1 MTVIDWD
8 NAQRSWYI
16 IDLGTEVWEANQELF
31 NAGDDTRLEK
41 IAQMKEWILESYGW
55 DTTEAELVQGCQW
68 RRDFMHYLE
77 EGALSYMKPTDE
89 GYF

>member
-8 NAQRSWYI
+8 NAQRSWYV

-68 RRDFMHYLE
+68 RADFIHIFYEAIL
-77 EGALSYMKPTDE
+77 A
-89 GYF
+89 